1 MSQLTSTRALILLLA
16 VTACDR
22 AREVTGPTATAP
34 ALRSVA
40 SEDPIGPGVLE
51 AIARDGSAMIVVSL
65 KDDDIPDASPGQS
78 GEEHG
83 KSLTARGRSVSAAQH
98 EALADIPEEEV
109 AVRRRFAAVP
119 AFSAEARSEAALRKL
134 AAKGRVRRIDL
145 DVGGEGDLA
154 ASVPLI
160 GADQRYAAGNDG
172 EGTVVAIIDSG
183 IDTDHPDLADD
194 VLHQACFGFRPA
206 ANGGPFCAN
215 GTTRQTG
222 SGAAEDLS
230 GHGTH
235 VSGIV
240 TSAGAQASRGVAPGA
255 GIVALRV
262 LDNCSFSGCFY
273 NFSEVVAALDYI
285 IQNNATL
292 GVKVVNMSIGTSA
305 LFAGNCDNAAAF
317 TQAGASAV
325 NTLRAMGVITFASAG
340 NNAST
345 IAMTAPACLSNVV
358 SVGAANNLD
367 VAAPFTNSNATT
379 DIFAPGVS
387 IRSSRR
393 TGGTTVASGTSMASP
408 HAAGCAALLIQMGIT
423 TPAAIEARLKTSAF
437 KVTRNAITYPRIDC
451 SPNLAPGAVVGG
463 PYAGTEGSAITLNGI
478 ATDGDGDALTYSWS
492 FGDGSPDESGPAS
505 THATRS
511 HTYAD
516 NCTSECVGGAYV
528 VTLTV
533 SDGRGGTVTRNTSV
547 MIANAPP
554 QVSVAGDQSI
564 LSGGTFTGLGGS
576 FVDVGLDDGPWS
588 WSVSWGAGQGA
599 TSGFA
604 SAPGAIM
611 ATKQYLAVGTY
622 TVTLAVTDKDGATDS
637 KSFQLIVRHVAVGI
651 DVKPGDE
658 DETSIALGGRGGR
671 IPVAVLSTAAF
682 DAPALIDIA
691 TVTLSDGGSPGVP
704 VASRMNGTPMTGTE
718 DVNGDGRPDLVVH
731 FERDAL
737 MAVGLTPSTTTLR
750 LLATLTDGRQI
761 MGSEAVRIVGGRTPE

>member
-22 AREVTGPTATAP
+22 APDVIMGPAATP
-34 ALRSVA
+34 SALRSA
-40 SEDPIGPGVLE
+40 AGEDPIGPGVLE
-51 AIARDGSAMIVVSL
+51 AIERDGSAMIVVSL
-65 KDDDIPDASPGQS
+65 KDDDIPDVSPGRS
-78 GEEHG
+78 REEHG
-83 KSLTARGRSVSAAQH
+83 KSLTARGHSVSAAQD
-98 EALADIPEEEV
+98 EALADIPDEEV
-109 AVRRRFAAVP
+109 GVRRRFAAVP
-119 AFSAEARSEAALRKL
+119 AFSAEAKSGAAVRKL

-154 ASVPLI
+154 VSVPRI
-160 GADQRYAAGNDG
+160 GADLRYAAGNDG
-172 EGTVVAIIDSG
+172 EGTVVAIIDTG

-194 VLHQACFGFRPA
+194 VLQQACFGFRPA

-222 SGAAEDLS
+222 PGAAEDLS

-240 TSAGAQASRGVAPGA
+240 TSRGVQASRGVAPGA

-262 LDNCSFSGCFY
+262 MDNCGFAGCFY
-273 NFSEVVAALDYI
+273 AFSEIVAALDYI

-292 GVKVVNMSIGTSA
+292 GVKVINLSLGTGQ
-305 LFAGNCDNAAAF
+305 LFAGNCDNSTAF
-317 TQAGASAV
+317 TQAGAFAV

-340 NNAST
+340 NNNS
-345 IAMTAPACLSNVV
+345 IGMGAPACLSNVV

-367 VAAPFTNSNATT
+367 VAASFTNGNATT

-387 IRSSRR
+387 IRSSLRN
-393 TGGTTVASGTSMASP
+393 GGTTVASGTSMASP
-408 HAAGCAALLIQMGIT
+408 HAAGCAALLIQTGTT
-423 TPAAIEARLKTSAF
+423 TPAAIEARLKSSAF
-437 KVTRNAITYPRIDC
+437 TVTRNGITYPRIDC
-451 SPNLAPGAVVGG
+451 SPNLAPGAVLAG

-511 HTYAD
+511 HTYVD
-516 NCTSECVGGAYV
+516 NCTSGCVGGAYV

-533 SDGRGGTVTRNTSV
+533 SDGRGGIVTRTTSA

-554 QVSVAGDQSI
+554 VVSVAGNQSI

-576 FVDVGLDDGPWS
+576 FVDLGLADGPWS
-588 WSVSWGAGQGA
+588 WTVSWGAGHGV

-604 SAPGAIM
+604 SAPGAIT

-622 TVTLAVTDKDGATDS
+622 TVTLDVTDKDGATDS
-637 KSFQLIVRHVAVGI
+637 RSFQLTVRHVAIGI
-651 DVKPGDE
+651 DVKPGGE
-658 DETSIALGGRGGR
+658 DETPISLGGSGGR
-671 IPVAVLSTAAF
+671 IPVAVLSTTEF
-682 DAPALIDIA
+682 DAPALVDVS
-691 TVTLSDGGSPGVP
+691 TVTLGDGGSPGVP
-704 VASRMNGTPMTGTE
+704 VALRPNGTPMMGVE
-718 DVNGDGRPDLVVH
+718 DVNGDGRPDLVLH
-731 FERDAL
+731 FERNAL
-737 MAVGLTPSTTTLR
+737 MSNGLTPSTTTLR
-750 LLATLTDGRQI
+750 LLATLTDGRQVL
-761 MGSEAVRIVGGRTPE
+761 GSEAVRIVGARPE